1 MIYLKKLI
9 STSILIKLL
18 LTLSPLTLTSNAQEK
33 IDLGDPYYV
42 SQHDDWS
49 IKCIKAPENSP
60 DPCQLYQQL
69 YDENSNPVAEIHIF
83 NLDQKSAAFM
93 GGSLMTPL
101 ETLLTS
107 GLVFSIDEGVRKVY
121 EFSFCTLSGCI
132 ARIGFTEDEIKS
144 LKKGKFAHAYLVS
157 ARNPDF
163 EVKATLSLKGFTAA
177 YKALNDRNETD

>member
-9 STSILIKLL
+9 SKSILIKLL

-83 NLDQKSAAFM
+83 NLDQKSVAFM

-107 GLVFSIDEGVRKVY
+107 GLIFSIDEGVRKVY
-121 EFSFCTLSGCI
+121 EFSFCTISGCI
-132 ARIGFTEDEIKS
+132 ARIGFTEEEIKS
-144 LKKGKFAHAYLVS
+144 LKKGNFAHAYLVS

-177 YKALNDRNETD
+177 YKALNEKNESD